1 MANVIIHHASCP
13 DGFGAAWLLGR
24 HLGEHVKHAA
34 NYDDPPPLS
43 LCEGATVFIVDFCY
57 PPADLAAIA
66 DVAETVDVFDHH
78 ETAAQWAAD
87 YKANIDTGQWGVFD
101 SAHAYSDVWELCGG
115 DRVNIVIDQAH
126 SGIGIVGQVVRRR
139 SGESPPAFTLNI
151 EDRDLWKFSLP
162 ETKSV
167 FAAVTSRPYTDEAW
181 EELAAMET
189 AEIALEGRAI
199 NRYRDLLIEQ
209 VAASTFGLELAI
221 TNAQTPIHFPDDLIV
236 VPCAS
241 SPYAI
246 GSDVAG
252 RLADEC
258 EFNVGAYCILHDG
271 NVQVGLRSTSDGP
284 NVADIAARY
293 GGGGHPHA
301 SGFRV
306 PWPKWAQ
313 MVIGG
318 TP

>member
-57 PPADLAAIA
+57 PPPDLAAIA
-66 DVAETVDVFDHH
+66 NVAETVDVFDHH
-78 ETAAQWAAD
+78 ETAAQWAVD
-87 YKANIDTGQWGVFD
+87 YKANFDTGQWPVFD

-115 DRVNIVIDQAH
+115 DRVNIVIDQTH

-162 ETKSV
+162 ETKDV

-181 EELAAMET
+181 GELAAMET

-199 NRYRDLLIEQ
+199 NRYRDLLIDQ
-209 VAASTFGLELAI
+209 VAASTFTLIL
-221 TNAQTPIHFPDDLIV
+221 DDPERQSEWV
-236 VPCAS
+236 FVPCAS

-252 RLADEC
+252 KLAAKSDSRI
-258 EFNVGAYCILHDG
+258 GAYCILHAD
-271 NVQVGLRSTSDGP
+271 NIQVGLRSTPDGP
-284 NVADIAARY
+284 NVAEIAGWF
-293 GGGGHPHA
+293 GGGGHAHT

-306 PWPKWAQ
+306 APDIWPS
-313 MVIGG
+313 MVVD
-318 TP
+318 PR